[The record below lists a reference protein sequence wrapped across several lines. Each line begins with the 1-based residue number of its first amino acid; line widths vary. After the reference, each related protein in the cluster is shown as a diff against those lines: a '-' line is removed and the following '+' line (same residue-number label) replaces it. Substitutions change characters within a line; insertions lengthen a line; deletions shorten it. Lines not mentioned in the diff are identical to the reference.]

1 MGRAPLGSLD
11 TQSLAPPRHLRLA
24 ELLHS
29 LPFPLT
35 QGGGHPRASLPLLF
49 NDQVHGMTLVGTSQ
63 ANKEASPVSTTDTE
77 SVGCLYLVKKDV
89 VSFSIF
95 FLIT

>member
-1 MGRAPLGSLD
+1 MTTSFHRCGVQSTKLTTVLEV
-11 TQSLAPPRHLRLA
+11 TQLVMVQS
-24 ELLHS
+24 
-29 LPFPLT
+29 
-35 QGGGHPRASLPLLF
+35 QI
-49 NDQVHGMTLVGTSQ
+49 DQVHGMTLVGTSQ